1 MALQVALYLKMGS
14 LQMNNEQIAN
24 ELDSLLT
31 LLNEQQKEID
41 AIHEKFQVAL
51 TGVLR
56 LVRETPTLTNLQGK
70 TEDLKGYLI
79 QLNIDVL
86 KTTTKSY
93 QSLKKRIEEVI
104 ELALSSDRKS

>member
-1 MALQVALYLKMGS
+1 
-14 LQMNNEQIAN
+14 MNNEQIVD

-56 LVRETPTLTNLQGK
+56 LVGEGTPTLIKLQGK
-70 TEDLKGYLI
+70 TENLKGYLLH
-79 QLNIDVL
+79 LNTDVIE
-86 KTTTKSY
+86 TTKKSY
-93 QSLKKRIEEVI
+93 GSLRKRIEKVI
-104 ELALSSDRKS
+104 ELVSSFDRKS

>member
-1 MALQVALYLKMGS
+1 
-14 LQMNNEQIAN
+14 MNNEQIVN
-24 ELDSLLT
+24 ELNSLLT

-41 AIHEKFQVAL
+41 TIHEKFQVAL

-56 LVRETPTLTNLQGK
+56 LVGETPTLTHLHGK

-79 QLNIDVL
+79 QLNIDVI

-93 QSLKKRIEEVI
+93 QVLRKRVEEAIES
-104 ELALSSDRKS
+104 ALPSDRKS